1 MSGALP
7 QWIMA
12 GDTVVVASQPLREL
26 SGERLKPTPL
36 LTGQGETEARGGH
49 FRLAGSRF
57 GDQEDLR
64 GLSYVAAP
72 ATRILKVGAEP
83 LMGQSR
89 LPSR

>member
-1 MSGALP
+1 
-7 QWIMA
+7 MA

-26 SGERLKPTPL
+26 SGKHLKPTPL
-36 LTGQGETEARGGH
+36 LTGQGETKARGGH
-49 FRLAGSRF
+49 SRLASGRF